1 MAVTWHDGMKF
12 WTMYNIIIS
21 AFTMIQKKCSSI
33 VMKKI
38 SDKNYWSG
46 NTNHKKFLVIF
57 AGIALKLENIESQSM
72 SIDAVGI
79 TTLMTG
85 NSFNA

>member
-38 SDKNYWSG
+38 SDKNY
-46 NTNHKKFLVIF
+46 
-57 AGIALKLENIESQSM
+57 
-72 SIDAVGI
+72 
-79 TTLMTG
+79 
-85 NSFNA
+85 